1 MPVDRP
7 AYDSGVSRLD
17 DMPFAR
23 VHPLYVAKVERKGHT
38 KAEVDEVVTW
48 LTGYDQGA
56 IGQHVADGTTFRD
69 FFAAAELNPRAS
81 LVTGVICGVR
91 IETLDDELTANIR
104 RLDKLVD
111 EVARGRPMAKVLRE
125 G

>member
-7 AYDSGVSRLD
+7 AYDSGMSRLD

-23 VHPLYVAKVERKGHT
+23 VYPLYVAKVERKGHT

-56 IGQHVADGTTFRD
+56 SASTSPT
-69 FFAAAELNPRAS
+69 APRSATS
-81 LVTGVICGVR
+81 S
-91 IETLDDELTANIR
+91 
-104 RLDKLVD
+104 
-111 EVARGRPMAKVLRE
+111 RPPN
-125 G
+125 

>member
-1 MPVDRP
+1 MP
-7 AYDSGVSRLD
+7 GMSRLD

-23 VHPLYVAKVERKGHT
+23 VYPLYVAKVERKGHT

-48 LTGYDQGA
+48 LTGYDQQQ
-56 IGQHVADGTTFRD
+56 IDQHVADGTTFRD
-69 FFAAAELNPRAS
+69 FFTGADLNPCAS

-111 EVARGRPMAKVLRE
+111 EVARGRPMAKVLRR

>member
-1 MPVDRP
+1 VPVDRH
-7 AYDSGVSRLD
+7 AYHSGMSRLD
-17 DMPFAR
+17 DMPFAK
-23 VHPLYVAKVERKGHT
+23 VYPLYVAKVERKGRT

-48 LTGYDQGA
+48 LTGYDQRQLA
-56 IGQHVADGTTFRD
+56 RHVADGTTFRD
-69 FFAAAELNPRAS
+69 FFESADLNPRAS

-91 IETLDDELTANIR
+91 IEALDDELTANIR

-111 EVARGRPMAKVLRE
+111 EVARGRPMTKVLRA